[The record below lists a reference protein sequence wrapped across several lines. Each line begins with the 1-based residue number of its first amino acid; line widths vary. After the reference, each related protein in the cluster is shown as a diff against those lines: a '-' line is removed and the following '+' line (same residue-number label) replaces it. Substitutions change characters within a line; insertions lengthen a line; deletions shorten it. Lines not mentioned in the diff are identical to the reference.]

1 MAFPIMPMMS
11 ILPTG
16 YLYAGYSPS
25 TGYMPVQQSQLLSP
39 WSLTDPYISFQAA
52 ARQPYNPWSAYD
64 RATYHRPRSLSLQD
78 LFANQLTRSV
88 PDTFSRLSS
97 PDTFGRLSSLH
108 RASGLNAALEKLA
121 TTLNKPAW
129 RDDGENVVSV
139 VHGLQGS
146 EVTAE
151 MEDGHL
157 TVRSRLESA
166 DGTVRSSTTTLR
178 MPFEVEDAEQVSLT
192 YDEARGTLA
201 VSIPKPPPVEEEEP
215 KSAATPLAI
224 KKAEPPPVEASP
236 VPTPS
241 PEEQEDELDKKFAM
255 VAEASAAAAATEP
268 DSTDDALANST
279 EAAEA
284 EPVAA

>member
-1 MAFPIMPMMS
+1 MS

-16 YLYAGYSPS
+16 YLYASYPS
-25 TGYMPVQQSQLLSP
+25 SYMLQQSQLLNP

-64 RATYHRPRSLSLQD
+64 RAIYHRPRSLSLED
-78 LFANQLTRSV
+78 LYANQLTRSV

-121 TTLNKPAW
+121 TTLNMPTW

-139 VHGLQGS
+139 VHGLQGA

-151 MEDGHL
+151 MEDGLL
-157 TVRSRLESA
+157 TVRSRLDSA
-166 DGTVRSSTTTLR
+166 DGTVRSSTTTLN

-192 YDEARGTLA
+192 HDEARGTLT
-201 VSIPKPPPVEEEEP
+201 VSIPKPTPVEEEEP
-215 KSAATPLAI
+215 RSAATPLAI
-224 KKAEPPPVEASP
+224 KKAEPPPPPVEASP
-236 VPTPS
+236 LPTPS
-241 PEEQEDELDKKFAM
+241 LEEQEDELDKKFAM
-255 VAEASAAAAATEP
+255 VAEASAAATAAEP